1 MERPAVAE
9 SFPPRTQTASVPA
22 ALPAPT
28 SVSPAPLAAEV
39 SVPLQPRPITQ
50 PVPMQRV
57 PQFAPA
63 PQPEIQDEA
72 RTETAFFTP
81 PPPVRAEE
89 ASQSAADARSDRP
102 VEIAERPPVVVEV
115 TTFPIPS
122 PPPASA
128 ITQPIQINP
137 RPSVLPESRSI
148 SHDSEPLPRLDVSL
162 AGQSPGTAPTPRF
175 REGSAPGMTRLQ
187 LPEPGV
193 ESRKFTPD
201 DFIVPVVETIIA
213 PVPESVAPPLPPLET
228 YAPQP
233 IVESAPPIPDF
244 QDFEAEF
251 ALPDTEQLAAEFLEA
266 EEIKYITIPLA
277 NESTLI
283 PLEDLTGFGD
293 EELDP
298 DEYIPEEYGDY
309 ESAQGEMPPL
319 PYDDPAEPLESL
331 ADLGQADWETQ
342 GPAIPT
348 PIVPVETRQDLAREY
363 GAPVENP
370 AFGNPGGEDLAG
382 VSEVSLH
389 EGSFGKLF
397 SQHVEKPTPAFS
409 ETASVPIP
417 IQRSV
422 SAKPEFTLPQPIQQ
436 ESGKGEGDVL
446 DELFGN
452 PTVDGDGKR
461 RLSKLEVIMI
471 SSIAAVAVIS
481 VGVALFVIHLFGGF
495 STGTNGEVADETDKG
510 AETAKTEVKAPPTTG
525 EPSIGSAPAVIDPVA
540 MIRDGKVGDAL
551 VEKEVPT
558 EVISPRPQSV
568 AGEPRAL
575 SFDERVQQVVNGET
589 PSSSGGSVIGSPSL
603 DLVDDAIGQFNSP
616 APKIAAPASAP
627 AAPAPAPPESAP
639 APTLNAPAT
648 AIPAAGLT
656 APAAPENRSPAAASG
671 KVTNYNPP
679 AFFPAPGANE
689 GPLVRTNDVIDAFLR
704 APNWEKKLE
713 YTYQGASLR
722 PAIEDYYKKWPDT
735 AMERFSLQLFQMEQS
750 TDQGGPYW
758 VYLVSA
764 NDMEQGFPLI
774 LRIEDG
780 NLKVDWE
787 IYSEFYDRHFVRF
800 REGKIPSPG
809 TFRLVLD
816 RVSDYYGTDRDAF
829 TDLNDYQVYQV
840 NAPYGDLDEFSEYV
854 FVKKDTELAEKLN
867 KTVGLGDDPLAV
879 IITLDS
885 KAFAHGVKHFL
896 ITDYLT
902 EGWFR

>member
-9 SFPPRTQTASVPA
+9 AFPPRSQAASVPA
-22 ALPAPT
+22 ALPTPT
-28 SVSPAPLAAEV
+28 SVSPAPIAAEV

-50 PVPMQRV
+50 PVPVQRA
-57 PQFAPA
+57 PQIPQS
-63 PQPEIQDEA
+63 PQPEILNEA

-81 PPPVRAEE
+81 PPPVRTE
-89 ASQSAADARSDRP
+89 ARPESAVDARSDRP
-102 VEIAERPPVVVEV
+102 IEISERPPVVVEV
-115 TTFPIPS
+115 TTYPIPS

-137 RPSVLPESRSI
+137 RPSGLPESRAI
-148 SHDSEPLPRLDVSL
+148 SYDSEPLPRLDVSL
-162 AGQSPGTAPTPRF
+162 AGQTPGNAPLPRF

-193 ESRKFTPD
+193 ESRKFNPD
-201 DFIVPVVETIIA
+201 DFIVPVSE
-213 PVPESVAPPLPPLET
+213 PVSELVAPPLSPYEPH
-228 YAPQP
+228 APQP
-233 IVESAPPIPDF
+233 IAESAPPIVDFPDL
-244 QDFEAEF
+244 EAEF
-251 ALPDTEQLAAEFLEA
+251 TLPDTELLAAEYLEA
-266 EEIKYITIPLA
+266 KEISYISIPLP
-277 NESTLI
+277 NESTPI
-283 PLEDLTGFGD
+283 PLEDLAGFGN
-293 EELDP
+293 EEL
-298 DEYIPEEYGDY
+298 EPEDYLLEDYGDY
-309 ESAQGEMPPL
+309 ESELGEIPPL
-319 PYDDPAEPLESL
+319 QYDDPTEPLESL
-331 ADLGQADWETQ
+331 PALGQAEWET
-342 GPAIPT
+342 PALEIP
-348 PIVPVETRQDLAREY
+348 IAPVETRQE
-363 GAPVENP
+363 P
-370 AFGNPGGEDLAG
+370 ATKYESPLEPLTFGNPVGEDPTG

-422 SAKPEFTLPQPIQQ
+422 SAKPEFPLPQPIPQ
-436 ESGKGEGDVL
+436 ESRKSEGDVL

-452 PTVDGDGKR
+452 ATVDGDGKR

-495 STGTNGEVADETDKG
+495 STGANGEVADETEKG
-510 AETAKTEVKAPPTTG
+510 AETTNAAVAAPLTKD

-540 MIRDGKVGDAL
+540 MIRDGNVGDVL
-551 VEKEVPT
+551 VEKEAPT
-558 EVISPRPQSV
+558 EVIPPRPQSV
-568 AGEPRAL
+568 AGESRAL
-575 SFDERVQQVVNGET
+575 SFDERVQQVVNGQT
-589 PSSSGGSVIGSPSL
+589 PNSGGGSVIGSPSL

-616 APKIAAPASAP
+616 APKLAAPVVKEPAPAPPAPASAP
-627 AAPAPAPPESAP
+627 TLTAPVTAAPAP
-639 APTLNAPAT
+639 
-648 AIPAAGLT
+648 GLT
-656 APAAPENRSPAAASG
+656 APTAPENRSLGAASG

-735 AMERFSLQLFQMEQS
+735 SMERFSLQLFQMEQS

-854 FVKKDTELAEKLN
+854 FVKKDTELAQKLD

-879 IITLDS
+879 IITLDR

-896 ITDYLT
+896 ITDYIT